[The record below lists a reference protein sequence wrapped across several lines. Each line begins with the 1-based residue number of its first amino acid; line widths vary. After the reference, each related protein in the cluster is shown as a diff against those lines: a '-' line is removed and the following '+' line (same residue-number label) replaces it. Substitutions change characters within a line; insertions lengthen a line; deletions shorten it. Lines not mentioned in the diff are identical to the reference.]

1 MTRLIALI
9 FALAVSLA
17 PAAQAQLPS
26 TPGAKVFFV
35 NLKDGEHVK
44 SPFKIEF
51 GLTGMT
57 LAKAGYP
64 RSGTGHHHLLID
76 TTITPADLT
85 DPIPADAQ
93 HIHFGGAD
101 TETMLTLPPGR
112 HTLQLLL
119 ADWRHVALTP
129 PVMSEKITVVVE

>member
-1 MTRLIALI
+1 MMRLIALV
-9 FALAVSLA
+9 FALAFGLA
-17 PAAQAQLPS
+17 PAAEAQMPS

-51 GLTGMT
+51 GITGMT

-64 RSGTGHHHLLID
+64 RPGTGHHHLLID
-76 TTITPADLT
+76 TTITPEDLT

-93 HIHFGGAD
+93 HIHFGGGD
-101 TETMLTLPPGR
+101 TETTLSLAPGK